1 MDELAPAPSR
11 AARTPRTSLAT
22 KLGTVAIVGALAF
35 SVAFTA
41 RTLTRHASPAAPAPV
56 TRTITVVCHS
66 KTEDSTPYDCAYVH
80 GAWMP
85 RTTRLGPVP
94 MPVPGRAVAP
104 ISA

>member
-1 MDELAPAPSR
+1 MEITPTR

-22 KLGTVAIVGALAF
+22 KLGAIVIAGAVAF
-35 SVAFTA
+35 SVAYTA
-41 RTLTRHASPAAPAPV
+41 RTLTSHQLEPTPV
-56 TRTITVVCHS
+56 TNTITVVCHS
-66 KTEDSTPYDCAYVH
+66 HAEDSTPYDCAYVH

-85 RTTRLGPVP
+85 RTTRLGPMP